1 MGIGFG
7 IGMVLVGLVLV
18 LRVVQ
23 VDVPYVDDYS
33 LGVLLIV
40 LGIVGIVLT
49 LMVWN
54 RTSRSTVVE
63 ERRVDDPGLP

>member
-18 LRVVQ
+18 LRVVE
-23 VDVPYVDDYS
+23 VDIPYVDDYS
-33 LGVLLIV
+33 LGILLIV
-40 LGIVGIVLT
+40 LGIIGIVLT

-54 RTSRSTVVE
+54 RASRSTVVE

>member
-18 LRVVQ
+18 LRVVEI
-23 VDVPYVDDYS
+23 DIPYVDDYS
-33 LGVLLIV
+33 LGVLLVV

-49 LMVWN
+49 LLAWN
-54 RTSRSTVVE
+54 RTRSQVIE
-63 ERRVDDPGLP
+63 ERRVDDPGLR

>member
-1 MGIGFG
+1 MGIGSG
-7 IGMVLVGLVLV
+7 IGMLLIGLILV

-23 VDVPYVDDYS
+23 VDIPFVDDYQ

-49 LMVWN
+49 MLAWN
-54 RTSRSTVVE
+54 RTSRSHVIE
-63 ERRVDDPGLP
+63 ERRVNDPRLP

>member
-23 VDVPYVDDYS
+23 VDIPFVDDYS
-33 LGVLLIV
+33 LGILLIV

>member
-23 VDVPYVDDYS
+23 VDIPYVDDYS

-54 RTSRSTVVE
+54 RTRSSVIE
-63 ERRVDDPGLP
+63 ERRIDDPGLP

>member
-7 IGMVLVGLVLV
+7 IGMVLVGLILV

-23 VDVPYVDDYS
+23 VDIPYVDDYS
-33 LGVLLIV
+33 LGILLIV
-40 LGIVGIVLT
+40 LGIIGIVLT

-54 RTSRSTVVE
+54 RASRSTVVE

>member
-7 IGMVLVGLVLV
+7 IGMVLVGL
-18 LRVVQ
+18 
-23 VDVPYVDDYS
+23 DIPYVDDYS
-33 LGVLLIV
+33 LGILLIV
-40 LGIVGIVLT
+40 LGIIGIVLT

-54 RTSRSTVVE
+54 RASRSTVVE

>member
-23 VDVPYVDDYS
+23 VDIPFVDDYS

-49 LMVWN
+49 LMAWS
-54 RTSRSTVVE
+54 RTSRSHVIE
-63 ERRVDDPGLP
+63 ERRIDDPGLP